1 MDNAPQQTK
10 SYDEFLRE
18 NRISVNKSL
27 NVVLW
32 FCIFTGPAIALGV
45 AGGIFKNVDYD
56 ICIQISLIVA
66 ILAFGHYL
74 MLKKWPDSVVT
85 SITALLAFNMLLAH
99 MTYGRVAVYLTWFLV
114 PLLSLLFCDT
124 RIYIFA
130 VISNY
135 CLMLLSTWMVA
146 PYFSSM
152 RSDYGTALA
161 YFLNAIGGY
170 TIETIIMTVAGLAL
184 GRLATTYF
192 RDTMVQQEDL
202 VKHESQM
209 TEQLDI
215 LDSMAEIYDKV
226 NLIDFYKMTER
237 PLRGDNAD
245 DKLHKKN
252 LDFAVYDH
260 TYMTRQIM
268 GDIVGDQAQAFI
280 NFTNITTVQ
289 DRLGDKKIISGEF
302 INKYNGWFR
311 AQYIVAERGADGR
324 PMIVVFTIQN
334 IEAEKRRE
342 EHLIRIAMTD
352 ELTRLYNR
360 RCYEEDI
367 LVYHEKEIEDDFSI
381 FSIDVNGLKAAND
394 TKGHAAGDELIKTC
408 SECLLKAVGLMGKVY
423 RTGGD
428 EFIAIVHTDDSNAL
442 LNIMKKEAE
451 SWTNSKYENRLS
463 IAVGYA
469 AHKDHPALTVE
480 DLEKVADRM
489 MYRDKAEYYKAAGI
503 DRRKQ

>member
-10 SYDEFLRE
+10 SYEEFLRE
-18 NRISVNKSL
+18 NRISVNRSL

-45 AGGIFKNVDYD
+45 AKGIFKNVDYD
-56 ICIQISLIVA
+56 ICIQISVIVA

-130 VISNY
+130 VVSNY
-135 CLMLLSTWMVA
+135 CLMILSTWMVA

-161 YFLNAIGGY
+161 YFLNAVGGY
-170 TIETIIMTVAGLAL
+170 TIETIIMTFAGLAL
-184 GRLATTYF
+184 GRLATNYF

-202 VKHESQM
+202 VQHESRM
-209 TEQLDI
+209 AEQLDI
-215 LDSMAEIYDKV
+215 LDSMAEIYEKV

-237 PLRGDNAD
+237 PLRGDNAG
-245 DKLHKKN
+245 DKLHEKK
-252 LDFAVYDH
+252 LDLSEYDH
-260 TYMTRQIM
+260 TYMTRQII
-268 GDIVGDQAQAFI
+268 GNVVDDQEEEFI
-280 NFTNITTVQ
+280 EFTNITTLQ
-289 DRLGDKKIISGEF
+289 DRLADKKIISGEF
-302 INKYNGWFR
+302 INKYSGWFR
-311 AQYIVAERGADGR
+311 AQYIVAEKDENDR
-324 PMIVVFTIQN
+324 PMIVVFTVQS

-367 LVYHEKEIEDDFSI
+367 LEYKEKEIEEDFAV
-381 FSIDVNGLKAAND
+381 FSIDVNGLKTAND
-394 TKGHAAGDELIKTC
+394 TKGHAAGDELIKAC
-408 SECLLKAVGLMGKVY
+408 SDCLLMAVGSRGKVY

-428 EFIAIVHTDDSNAL
+428 EFIAIVHIDDTSAL
-442 LNIMKKEAE
+442 LTDMKNAASSWHGKYQKEL
-451 SWTNSKYENRLS
+451 TIS
-463 IAVGYA
+463 IGYA
-469 AHKDHPALTVE
+469 AHRDHPTLSVE
-480 DLEKVADRM
+480 DLEKLADRM
-489 MYRDKAEYYKAAGI
+489 MYSDKAEYYRIAGI
-503 DRRKQ
+503 DRRKK

>member
-1 MDNAPQQTK
+1 MNNAPQYTK

-18 NRISVNKSL
+18 NRVTVNKYL

-45 AGGIFKNVDYD
+45 AAGIFRNVDYD
-56 ICIQISLIVA
+56 ICIQISVIVA

-74 MLKKWPDSVVT
+74 LLKKWPDSEVT
-85 SITALLAFNMLLAH
+85 SITALLAFNLLLAY

-124 RIYIFA
+124 RIYIFS
-130 VISNY
+130 VIANY
-135 CLMLLSTWMVA
+135 CLMILSTWLVS
-146 PYFSSM
+146 PYFSGM
-152 RSDYGTALA
+152 RTDYDTVLA

-170 TIETIIMTVAGLAL
+170 TIETIIMTFAGLSL
-184 GRLATTYF
+184 GRLATGYF
-192 RDTMVQQEDL
+192 RDTMVKQEDL
-202 VKHESQM
+202 LEHESQM
-209 TEQLDI
+209 LEQIDI
-215 LDSMAEIYDKV
+215 LDSMAEIYEKV

-237 PLRGDNAD
+237 PLRGDNDD
-245 DKLHKKN
+245 DKLHEKN
-252 LDFAVYDH
+252 LDFSVSDH
-260 TYMTRQIM
+260 TYMTRQII
-268 GDIVGDQAQAFI
+268 GNIVDDQAEEFI
-280 NFTNITTVQ
+280 DFTNITTVQ
-289 DRLGDKKIISGEF
+289 DRLEDKKIISGEF
-302 INKYNGWFR
+302 INKYSGWFR
-311 AQYIVAERGADGR
+311 AQYIVAEKGTDGR
-324 PMIVVFTIQN
+324 AMVVVFTIQS

-367 LVYHEKEIEDDFSI
+367 LEYKDKEIEEDFSV
-381 FSIDVNGLKAAND
+381 FSIDVNGLKTAND
-394 TKGHAAGDELIKTC
+394 TKGHVAGDELIKAC
-408 SECLLKAVGLMGKVY
+408 SDCLLMAVGTRGKVY

-428 EFIAIVHTDDSNAL
+428 EFIAIVHTGDSEGLLKDMKNA
-442 LNIMKKEAE
+442 AA
-451 SWTNSKYENRLS
+451 SWHGKYQNVLT

-469 AHKDHPALTVE
+469 AHKDHPTLSVE

-489 MYRDKAEYYKAAGI
+489 MYSDKADYYRTAGI

>member
-1 MDNAPQQTK
+1 MDNAPQKTK
-10 SYDEFLRE
+10 SYAEFLRE
-18 NRISVNKSL
+18 NRIAVNKSL

-45 AGGIFKNVDYD
+45 AAGIFKNVDYD
-56 ICIQISLIVA
+56 ICIQISVIVA

-114 PLLSLLFCDT
+114 PLLSLLFCDV
-124 RIYIFA
+124 RIYIFS

-135 CLMLLSTWMVA
+135 CLMLISTWMVS
-146 PYFSSM
+146 PYFSGM
-152 RSDYGTALA
+152 RIDYDTVLS
-161 YFLNAIGGY
+161 YYLNAIGGY
-170 TIETIIMTVAGLAL
+170 TIETFIMTFAGLAL

-192 RDTMVQQEDL
+192 RDTMIQQEDL
-202 VKHESQM
+202 VEHETQM

-226 NLIDFYKMTER
+226 NLIDFHKMTER
-237 PLRGDNAD
+237 PLRGADAD
-245 DKLHKKN
+245 DKLHEKN
-252 LDFAVYDH
+252 LDFSVYDH

-268 GDIVGDQAQAFI
+268 RNIVEDQAQAFI

-311 AQYIVAERGADGR
+311 AQYIVAERYDDGR
-324 PMIVVFTIQN
+324 PKVVVFTIQS

-367 LVYHEKEIEDDFSI
+367 LVYHEKEIEDDFSV

-394 TKGHAAGDELIKTC
+394 TKGHAAGDELIRTC
-408 SECLLKAVGLMGKVY
+408 SECLLKAVGSRGKVY

-428 EFIAIVHTDDSNAL
+428 EFIAIVHTDDSNTL
-442 LNIMKKEAE
+442 LNDMKKEAGI
-451 SWTNSKYENRLS
+451 WTGSRFNNRLS

-469 AHKDHPALTVE
+469 AHKDHPELSVE

-489 MYRDKAEYYKAAGI
+489 MYSDKAEYYKAAGI